1 MKQEEAKA
9 YLKRIGYTEDIQK
22 DKETLNGLIRA
33 HLEQVPFEN
42 LDVCEFGEIPSLDE
56 GKLFE
61 KIVEK
66 NRGGYCFELNT
77 LFLALLRALGFT
89 VYPVAVR
96 VLWNR
101 DILPPVSHMALVVRL
116 SDGKYLC
123 DVGYGGP
130 GPKGLLSLGTSVQE
144 VAGECFQVRER
155 AEELLVERAHG
166 EIWKA
171 VLQFHDQPFLQQDF
185 QLLNFYCAA
194 NPAVIFSH
202 KRVVN
207 LCTAAGSKALTE
219 MELVIR
225 EGEQTVRRQLQN
237 EKELKTCLEEEFG
250 LCNIKTKQDMQ
261 TAGGSRSI

>member
-1 MKQEEAKA
+1 MKQEEARA

-42 LDVCEFGEIPSLDE
+42 LDVCELGEVPSLDE

-101 DILPPVSHMALVVRL
+101 EFFPPVSHMALVVPFADR
-116 SDGKYLC
+116 KYLC

-130 GPKGLLSLGTSVQE
+130 GPKGLLRLEPSVQE
-144 VAGECFQVRER
+144 VAGERFRVRETS
-155 AEELLVERAHG
+155 ADLLVEGLHG
-166 EIWKA
+166 GEWKR
-171 VLQFHDQPFLQQDF
+171 VLQFRDQPFCQTDF
-185 QLLNFYCAA
+185 QVLNFYCAV

-207 LCTAAGSKALTE
+207 LCTPEGSRTLTE

-225 EGEQTVRRQLQN
+225 EGDQAFRRQLRD
-237 EKELKTCLEEEFG
+237 EEELKRCLEEEFG
-250 LCNIKTKQDMQ
+250 LYVSLSGQ
-261 TAGGSRSI
+261 

>member
-1 MKQEEAKA
+1 MKQEEARA

-42 LDVCEFGEIPSLDE
+42 LDVCELGEVPSLDE

-116 SDGKYLC
+116 
-123 DVGYGGP
+123 
-130 GPKGLLSLGTSVQE
+130 
-144 VAGECFQVRER
+144 RM
-155 AEELLVERAHG
+155 
-166 EIWKA
+166 EI
-171 VLQFHDQPFLQQDF
+171 P
-185 QLLNFYCAA
+185 
-194 NPAVIFSH
+194 
-202 KRVVN
+202 
-207 LCTAAGSKALTE
+207 
-219 MELVIR
+219 
-225 EGEQTVRRQLQN
+225 VRR
-237 EKELKTCLEEEFG
+237 G
-250 LCNIKTKQDMQ
+250 IRR
-261 TAGGSRSI
+261 SRSQRPSEP